1 VFKAIDSP
9 YLVPFNRNFRYSDA
23 LTKPPDG
30 IEPKDELK
38 TRLGQLTEEL
48 DRLQRVLYAQDRYAL
63 LLIFQAMD
71 AAGKDSTIR
80 AVMKGVDP
88 AGCEVYSFRQPS
100 SREIDHDFL
109 WRTVRRL
116 PERGR
121 IGIFNRSY
129 YEEVLVVRVHPE
141 YLERQR
147 LPGQINQG
155 SFWEQ
160 RYESIRDH
168 EKHIARNG
176 TVLLKF
182 WLNVS
187 KEEQAKRFLSR
198 LEEPE
203 KNWKFSPTDVQER
216 AHWHDYMKAY
226 EKALDSTSRPWAP
239 WYAIPADNKAY
250 LQVSVAEIIVKT
262 LESLDLKY
270 PEVDNETRARCN
282 EMRRLLRES

>member
-1 VFKAIDSP
+1 VRVYPPVSLRLPSAVLP
-9 YLVPFNRNFRYSDA
+9 A
-23 LTKPPDG
+23 L
-30 IEPKDELK
+30 LK
-38 TRLGQLTEEL
+38 RQLTISRTSAE
-48 DRLQRVLYAQDRYAL
+48 
-63 LLIFQAMD
+63 FMQAYR
-71 AAGKDSTIR
+71 KDT
-80 AVMKGVDP
+80 VDP
-88 AGCEVYSFRQPS
+88 TGCQVYSFKQPS
-100 SREIDHDFL
+100 SKEVDHDFL
-109 WRTVRRL
+109 WRTVRCL

-129 YEEVLVVRVHPE
+129 YEEVLMVRVHPK

-147 LPGQINQG
+147 LPGQIKQAR
-155 SFWEQ
+155 FWQQ
-160 RYESIRDH
+160 RYESMRDH
-168 EKHIARNG
+168 EKHLARNG

-203 KNWKFSPTDVQER
+203 KNWKFSPADVQER

-226 EKALDSTSRPWAP
+226 EKALDVTSRPWAP

-262 LESLDLKY
+262 LKSLDLKY
-270 PEVDNETRARCN
+270 PEVNNETRARCS